1 MFISG
6 AQVMA
11 DGLRRKILKV
21 LNGFSPRRKE
31 LTVLIIL
38 QGKRKNH
45 RKEGERVFKG
55 EGVTIKD
62 KTIPL
67 EDAGIILNGLC
78 DFVQGVY
85 DLKMYH
91 VKMQRQFLQEKGMTQ
106 EELKD
111 IEANAPDQYAIIKA
125 EAKAWL
131 KGQAEFIPSLPR
143 LEKITEKPA
152 R

>member
-1 MFISG
+1 M
-6 AQVMA
+6 
-11 DGLRRKILKV
+11 
-21 LNGFSPRRKE
+21 
-31 LTVLIIL
+31 TV
-38 QGKRKNH
+38 N
-45 RKEGERVFKG
+45 
-55 EGVTIKD
+55 D

-106 EELKD
+106 EELKN
-111 IEANAPDQYAIIKA
+111 IETKDPGEYALIKA
-125 EAKAWL
+125 EAKTWL
-131 KGQAEFIPSLPR
+131 KGQDGFMPNLPR

>member
-1 MFISG
+1 MQTATISCEKMVLAAKG
-6 AQVMA
+6 AH
-11 DGLRRKILKV
+11 
-21 LNGFSPRRKE
+21 FRKE
-31 LTVLIIL
+31 
-38 QGKRKNH
+38 
-45 RKEGERVFKG
+45 E

-106 EELKD
+106 EELKN
-111 IEANAPDQYAIIKA
+111 IETKDPDEYALIKA
-125 EAKAWL
+125 EAKTWL
-131 KGQAEFIPSLPR
+131 KGQEGFMPNLPR